1 MGNKKT
7 LKYTKCFKVH
17 EEELTWELFIKYL
30 NENMEFC
37 FNFNNMTIDIAF
49 HYECKKKVYEL
60 NISSEDKTN
69 NLVFDSVDELIYFK
83 AFNNK
88 TLHEIWDELE
98 N

>member
-1 MGNKKT
+1 M
-7 LKYTKCFKVH
+7 
-17 EEELTWELFIKYL
+17 
-30 NENMEFC
+30 
-37 FNFNNMTIDIAF
+37 
-49 HYECKKKVYEL
+49 YEL
-60 NISSEDKTN
+60 NISSEDKTT